1 MICRRYG
8 KDDRTLTFTQYFLY
22 LKAAGKAHLQE
33 FKERAIAARAANA
46 TQDGWEE
53 FMRSFDADKRKAAQ
67 AELLEKIENAEPVSG
82 IPEDIILG
90 DLIPAEDNG

>member
-1 MICRRYG
+1 
-8 KDDRTLTFTQYFLY
+8 
-22 LKAAGKAHLQE
+22 
-33 FKERAIAARAANA
+33 
-46 TQDGWEE
+46 
-53 FMRSFDADKRKAAQ
+53 MRSFDADKRKAAQ